1 MTDTN
6 ELSQQAHDRFAANV
20 QTVEQQRLAAGTA
33 NDPNTGLPPGQEHP
47 SQMPAPS
54 VNNELLQQAN
64 EMQIHKDE
72 AGKRPYIYDSEY
84 RNRVEAIR
92 AQAYGKPAAPVVQQQ
107 PAQQP
112 EQKPVGGEGSPE
124 DRAAATV
131 DELLDSGDIVEASNV
146 DEATFSK
153 LTAGYNIRNH
163 LPEGFGI
170 DATAAEQLYAARQAG
185 LTESQVQSIVA
196 HMVKAQKT

>member
-1 MTDTN
+1 MIDTS

-20 QTVEQQRLAAGTA
+20 QAVTEQQRLSGTA

-47 SQMPAPS
+47 SQMPAPTI
-54 VNNELLQQAN
+54 NQKLLQTAADMQA
-64 EMQIHKDE
+64 QTDE
-72 AGKRPYIYDSEY
+72 HGIRLYVTDSAHRE
-84 RNRVEAIR
+84 RTEAVR
-92 AQAYGKPAAPVVQQQ
+92 RQAYGGPAVPVAETQPQAPTEPVV
-107 PAQQP
+107 
-112 EQKPVGGEGSPE
+112 GEGSPE

-131 DELLDSGDIVEASNV
+131 QELLDSGDIVEAGNV

-153 LTAGYNIRNH
+153 LTAGYNLRQF
-163 LPEGFGI
+163 LPQGFGI